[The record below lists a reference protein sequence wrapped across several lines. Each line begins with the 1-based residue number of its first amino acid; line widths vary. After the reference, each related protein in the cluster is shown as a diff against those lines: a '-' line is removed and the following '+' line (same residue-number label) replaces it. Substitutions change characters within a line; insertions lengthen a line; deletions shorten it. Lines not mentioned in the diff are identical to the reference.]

1 MGRGDFKQRV
11 IFEVDDQASAPVGKI
26 QGTFGKLGSFLSS
39 RFAITLGDVVGL
51 FKSVAGA
58 AGSVIDA
65 AQQQEKSVAA
75 LDQALASLGP
85 AAAGASEALQAQ
97 AAALE
102 KTTQFGD
109 EAIIQNQALALNLG
123 VSADQAGK
131 LTQAAVELS
140 AGLKISLE
148 SATTNL
154 ARTMNGFRGELGELV
169 PEVATMGV
177 EALKSGAAL
186 DVVLDRFGGQA
197 QAQTKTFS
205 GLVAQLGNAW
215 GTVKEKLGAAITEN
229 EAIRGS
235 LEKLKNVITAPA
247 FLDAIEFIA
256 TGFATIT
263 LNAVELVSKVGA
275 AKEALEKFA
284 DKVKALK
291 ERITEALGPFATFLG
306 FIGGRLVDQATA
318 GVTLLG
324 RVGDAFGFVAQKTG
338 IAADFNDAYE
348 RSTVKADESARQFQD
363 RLLGLAAA
371 GGDELAPTLE
381 DLGDK
386 TNALTTETDSATE
399 SLLTFE
405 EANRAVQGGAEDLT
419 RELER
424 TARAAA
430 QVQSATGGRLT
441 ARDRRSQA
449 DVDAA
454 LAVGRTAFMGGTRI
468 RTADGSG
475 SRLVR

>member
-58 AGSVIDA
+58 AGSVVDA

-102 KTTQFGD
+102 ATTQFGD

-140 AGLKISLE
+140 AGLGVSLE

-197 QAQTKTFS
+197 QTKTFS
-205 GLVAQLGNAW
+205 GLIAQLGNAW

-235 LEKLKNVITAPA
+235 LERLKNVITSPA
-247 FLDAIEFIA
+247 FLDAIDFIA

-275 AKEALEKFA
+275 AKETLEKFA

-291 ERITEALGPFATFLG
+291 DRVIEALGPLGTFIG
-306 FIGGRLVDQATA
+306 FIGGKLVDQATA

-324 RVGDAFGFVAQKTG
+324 RVGDAFGWVAEQTG
-338 IAADFNDAYE
+338 IASDFNDAYE

-405 EANRAVQGGAEDLT
+405 EANRAVQGGADDLT
-419 RELER
+419 RSLER